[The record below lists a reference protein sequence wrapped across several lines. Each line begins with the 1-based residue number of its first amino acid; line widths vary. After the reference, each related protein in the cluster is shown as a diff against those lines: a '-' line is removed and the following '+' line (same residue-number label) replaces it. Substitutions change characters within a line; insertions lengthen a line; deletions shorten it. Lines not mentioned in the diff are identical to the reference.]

1 MSTVGNRIS
10 PSSRVLRPWRSQ
22 TSVARGERDWGAWR
36 GFLEELA
43 PAGTVV
49 LASVEAN
56 VSGHNGRVVALGR
69 PLIAIG
75 YSEREDL
82 LSLTVT
88 LHTGMGE
95 LRHLIRAPKLLR
107 AERGGPAELE
117 LLVEDERGSRTAIG
131 LSNIPDAAFEAMPS
145 EDSPALRD
153 AGRRAPAAER
163 EGDRR

>member
-1 MSTVGNRIS
+1 MSTVGSRIS
-10 PSSRVLRPWRSQ
+10 SSSRVLRPWRSQ
-22 TSVARGERDWGAWR
+22 TALASGERDWSAWS
-36 GFLEELA
+36 GFLAELA

-56 VSGHNGRVVALGR
+56 VSRHSGRVVALGR

-82 LSLTVT
+82 LSVTVT
-88 LHTGMGE
+88 LRTGMGA

-107 AERGGPAELE
+107 AERSGPAEVE

-131 LSNIPDAAFEAMPS
+131 LSNIPDAAFRAMPA
-145 EDSPALRD
+145 EDWPARRD
-153 AGRRAPAAER
+153 AGLRTPAGER
-163 EGDRR
+163 EGDRQ